1 MIEVNPAIR
10 PDETLDAFYKGK
22 ILVLQRKNGFR
33 FSIDAPLLASFIQT
47 KNEDEILE
55 IGTGCGIIPMLLS
68 VKPFRHI
75 VALEVQQG
83 LADLARRNIML
94 NHLDGRIT
102 IVEKDFRQYNPWRQ
116 FDIVFSNPPYIPKD
130 SGYLSRT
137 EEKNIAKHEILCSV
151 EEVLNSVKNWLKSN
165 GSAYFILPDNRREE
179 FGATLLKAGLKLKR
193 SRLVYPR
200 EGEPPNIFL
209 IECSPASD
217 DHCQVMPPLILYGQN
232 GKYTEEAEAIFSG
245 PARK

>member
-1 MIEVNPAIR
+1 MIEVKPAER
-10 PDETLDAFYKGK
+10 PDETLDTFYKGK

-33 FSIDAPLLASFIQT
+33 FSVDAPLLASFIQT
-47 KNEDEILE
+47 RNGDEILE

-68 VKPFRHI
+68 VKPFHHI

-102 IVEKDFRQYNPWRQ
+102 IVEKDFRQYRPWRQ

-137 EEKNIAKHEILCSV
+137 EEKNIAKHEILSSI
-151 EEVLNSVKNWLKSN
+151 EEILKAAKDWLKSS

-179 FGATLLKAGLKLKR
+179 FEKELSQAGLKLKR
-193 SRLVYPR
+193 CRLVYPR
-200 EGEPPNIFL
+200 EGEPPNFFL
-209 IECSPASD
+209 AECGQTDSE
-217 DHCQVMPPLILYGQN
+217 VEIMPPLVLYGQD
-232 GKYTEEAEAIFSG
+232 GKYTVEAEAIFSG
-245 PARK
+245 PFKK